1 MIKNKRA
8 RRPARQLRFIKL
20 RWLRLLYLF
29 TPSTQRL
36 LSIKYMRDTAKE
48 SIAEAM
54 AQVIIEVTL
63 HKKKINRLVRQIKKC
78 KLK

>member
-1 MIKNKRA
+1 MIKNKKA

-29 TPSTQRL
+29 VPSTQRL
-36 LSIKYMRDTAKE
+36 LSIKHMRDTTIE
-48 SIAEAM
+48 SISETM
-54 AQVIIEVTL
+54 AQAILEVTL
-63 HKKKINRLVRQIKKC
+63 HKKKINRLVRQIRKC

>member
-20 RWLRLLYLF
+20 RWLRRLYLF
-29 TPSTQRL
+29 IPSTQRL
-36 LSIKYMRDTAKE
+36 LSIKHMRDTTKE
-48 SIAEAM
+48 SIAGVMTQA
-54 AQVIIEVTL
+54 ILEVTL